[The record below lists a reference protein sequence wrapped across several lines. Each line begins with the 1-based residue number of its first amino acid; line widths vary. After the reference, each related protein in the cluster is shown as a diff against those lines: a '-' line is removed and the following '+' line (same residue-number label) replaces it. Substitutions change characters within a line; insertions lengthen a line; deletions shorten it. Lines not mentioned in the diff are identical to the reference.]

1 MQAFKLTLDSTDVID
16 AALAKAGET
25 VEEAKNAATALAAIA
40 AGLQPIRFIESIF
53 PLTSLDATEEQYIW
67 DAMRELCI
75 DNDEGDVFDLLIQG
89 FLQEGGEIKLNSR
102 VQIEKFF
109 EKLLSASVNH

>member
-1 MQAFKLTLDSTDVID
+1 MQAFKLTLDETDAID

-75 DNDEGDVFDLLIQG
+75 DNDEGDVFDLLIILSQD
-89 FLQEGGEIKLNSR
+89 GEIKLNSR